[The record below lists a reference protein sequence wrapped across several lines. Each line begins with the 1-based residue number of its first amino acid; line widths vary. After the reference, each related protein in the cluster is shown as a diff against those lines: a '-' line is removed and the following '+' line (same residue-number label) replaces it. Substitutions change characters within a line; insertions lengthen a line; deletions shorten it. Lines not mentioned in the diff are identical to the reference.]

1 MTLGCD
7 PMGKDAHTPGA
18 KLDAGKNRLGLVLG
32 GFAAALEV
40 VGRVGTFGADKYS
53 DGGWLHVPRARE
65 RYTDAL
71 LRHIMR
77 DLAGEQDDPETGLLH
92 AAHAAWNAL
101 ARLQLLL
108 NEETEN
114 EQVPM
119 SGVPRGETNG
129 PVLSKPDLEAG
140 LYLQLVLGESPPG
153 VPAQETR
160 EDPVEHLQRRIT
172 QWADRVFPDRTAV
185 GALSKLMLEEIPEL
199 LNGGLDDPHEYAD
212 VLILVLDIA
221 SLRGIDAVQ
230 AAHEKMTINEQRT
243 WARDPETGLLRHTN
257 LEDC

>member
-1 MTLGCD
+1 MSGELDPTGLG
-7 PMGKDAHTPGA
+7 AHIPGA

-32 GFAAALEV
+32 GFAGALEA
-40 VGRVGTFGADKYS
+40 VGRVGTFGAAKYS
-53 DGGWLHVPRARE
+53 DGGWLHVPVARE
-65 RYTDAL
+65 RYTDAF

-101 ARLQLLL
+101 ARLQLIL
-108 NEETEN
+108 NEETNHEQPSMP
-114 EQVPM
+114 QVPE
-119 SGVPRGETNG
+119 GETGERVLPG
-129 PVLSKPDLEAG
+129 PTPEERLHLPG
-140 LYLQLVLGESPPG
+140 LLGENAPG
-153 VPAQETR
+153 VSAQETCK
-160 EDPVEHLQRRIT
+160 DPVEHLQQRIT
-172 QWADRVFPDRTAV
+172 QWADQVFPDRTAI

-257 LEDC
+257 IGD